1 MTTFAP
7 AKISNAAFQAP
18 SPRFIGSVIVLLGLV
33 LRAWNLQGNG
43 YNSDE
48 IRELKLARAPLTDL
62 ILDRDKDRFPPLHRT
77 LVGVAIRATGSD
89 AAARWLSVACGVLTV
104 VVAWRAGATLLGERE
119 APWPALIMACSPYH
133 IFYCREGRAYA
144 LYMLLAALMF
154 WGALRLLRGG
164 GARNWLLLIGSSAAA
179 VFTHYYAAPL
189 VIVVWL
195 SVTWASYRRDGWR
208 EPLIAGLVMTL
219 LLGAAATLLWLAMSD
234 VHDEKLVAWFDV
246 EALGFTYVS
255 LATGFSAGPS
265 INELRGM
272 SASEGVKQFLPWIVA
287 IGVAYATLGWQAL
300 RRLGKPDL
308 ALLLTPMLLLV
319 PALGVLGNL
328 DGQGFVF
335 RYVCWLTTPYAL
347 LLGTGASCWRR
358 SRFAAVGV
366 VILLAV
372 NAISITNRRF
382 DARYAE
388 EDFRALA
395 AKLDELDPSRG
406 PVLVASDYAGDALAY
421 YTAGERSVAGF
432 SVFSHHAAQRE
443 AILNEFLASHPSGT
457 RFLLVSQWLP
467 KDDVRRDTR
476 DAALARFHAEPLV
489 RQSQIDIYSAVVP

>member
-1 MTTFAP
+1 M
-7 AKISNAAFQAP
+7 
-18 SPRFIGSVIVLLGLV
+18 IGLAIVLLGLV
-33 LRAWNLQGNG
+33 LRVWNLQGIG

-62 ILDRDKDRFPPLHRT
+62 ILDRDIDRFPPLHRT
-77 LVGVAIRATGSD
+77 LVGVAIRVTGSD

-104 VVAWRAGATLLGERE
+104 VVVWRAGATLLGEHE

-133 IFYCREGRAYA
+133 IFYCRDGRAYA
-144 LYMLLAALMF
+144 LYMLLAALLF

-164 GARNWLLLIGSSAAA
+164 GAGNWLLLIGSSAAA

-189 VIVVWL
+189 VVVVWL
-195 SVTWASYRRDGWR
+195 IVIWTSYRRDGWR
-208 EPLIAGLVMTL
+208 EPLIAGTVMAL
-219 LLGAAATLLWLAMSD
+219 LLGAAAALLWLAMSD
-234 VHDEKLVAWFDV
+234 VHDEKLVAWFDI

-272 SASEGVKQFLPWIVA
+272 SASEGIKQFLPWIVA
-287 IGVAYATLGWQAL
+287 IGVAYASLGWQAV
-300 RRLGKPDL
+300 RRLGKLDL
-308 ALLLTPMLLLV
+308 GLLLTPTLLLV
-319 PALGVLGNL
+319 PSLGVLGNL

-347 LLGTGASCWRR
+347 LLGAGASCWRR
-358 SRFAAVGV
+358 SRLAVVGV
-366 VILLAV
+366 VVLLAV
-372 NAISITNRRF
+372 NVISIANRRF

-395 AKLDELDPSRG
+395 MKLDDVDPSRG
-406 PVLVASDYAGDALAY
+406 PVLVASDYAGEALAY
-421 YTAGERSVAGF
+421 YTAGKRPIVGF
-432 SVFSHHAAQRE
+432 SVFAHHAEQRD
-443 AILNEFLASHPSGT
+443 AVLNEFLASHPPGT

-467 KDDVRRDTR
+467 EDDVRRVTR
-476 DAALARFHAEPLV
+476 DAALMRFHAEPLA
-489 RQSQIDIYSAVVP
+489 RQNQIGIYSAVVP